1 MKPLAYD
8 LFAGLFGWG
17 AGFVAEG
24 WRVIGFDLES
34 RASAPEGCEMRLR
47 DILTIHGSELAD
59 ASCIVASPPCTE
71 YSFMAMP
78 WKRGKQIAA
87 ALRWECE
94 FPKGYKGSR
103 TIAELNQLFDACF
116 RIQREA
122 SEAAGHHVP
131 MVLENVKGAQP
142 WVGKAKANYG
152 SYYLW
157 GDVDSIGGRIVRSGD
172 VRFGVDA
179 VKSIQAVKNGGG
191 SWFNVA
197 NNTYSGVGQNPV
209 SGVKVPGSGAA
220 WFDKALD
227 ERPKQATA
235 IKNRKDR
242 PDYPYSPGDS
252 RKAASAQIAK
262 IPLPLAQHIA
272 RCYR

>member
-1 MKPLAYD
+1 
-8 LFAGLFGWG
+8 
-17 AGFVAEG
+17 
-24 WRVIGFDLES
+24 
-34 RASAPEGCEMRLR
+34 
-47 DILTIHGSELAD
+47 
-59 ASCIVASPPCTE
+59 
-71 YSFMAMP
+71 MAQP
-78 WKRGKQIAA
+78 WKRAKQIAG
-87 ALRWECE
+87 ALRDECP
-94 FPKGYKGSR
+94 FPRGYKGSVNV
-103 TIAELNQLFDACF
+103 TALTALFDACF

-172 VRFGVDA
+172 VRFGVDS
-179 VKSIQAVKNGGG
+179 VKSIRGSGLKLPGNNTPRLWADRVVQRLADAPIKNGGG

-197 NNTYSGVGQNPV
+197 HNTYSGVGQNPV
-209 SGVKVPGSGAA
+209 NCS
-220 WFDKALD
+220 
-227 ERPKQATA
+227 EQ
-235 IKNRKDR
+235 RKH
-242 PDYPYSPGDS
+242 SSKSNS

-272 RCYR
+272 RCYL